1 MASALPIRV
10 LAWEITRRC
19 PMACVHCRG
28 AAKDEAYADE
38 LTTQEAFRVIDS
50 LHEADCHPLIIFTG
64 GEPMCRDD
72 LEELVRYATA
82 RKFPCVLA
90 PCGRFVTEERLSAL
104 KTAGE
109 RALSISVDGVDAQAH
124 DAFRGVP
131 GAFDIALRAMEVAR
145 QVRLP
150 FQINHCVTR
159 QTAGT
164 LRQMYAFAEEQGAT
178 RLDCF
183 FLVPV
188 GRGEGLRAQ
197 CLSQS
202 ETEDALQTILDL
214 DATGSIPLHVTCEPR
229 ILALV
234 EKRGVHTRSRF
245 NGCMA
250 GAGFCFL
257 SHVGVLKPC
266 GFFPKSGEN
275 VRSHGCNLPE
285 AYTASAL
292 FAKLHGGSA
301 CLARALASE

>member
-1 MASALPIRV
+1 
-10 LAWEITRRC
+10 
-19 PMACVHCRG
+19 MACVHCRG
-28 AAKDEAYADE
+28 AAKDEAYAEE
-38 LTTQEAFRVIDS
+38 LTTQEAFKVIDA
-50 LHEADCHPLIIFTG
+50 LDDANCHPLIIFTG

-72 LEELVRYATA
+72 LEALVRHATE
-82 RKFPCVLA
+82 KQFPCVLA

-104 KTAGE
+104 KDAGV

-145 QVRLP
+145 QVHLP

-164 LRQMYAFAEEQGAT
+164 LRQMYAFAEAQGAT

-214 DATGSIPLHVTCEPR
+214 DAEGSIPLHVTCEPR

-234 EKRGVHTRSRF
+234 EKKGVRTKSRF

-257 SHVGVLKPC
+257 SHVGDLKPC
-266 GFFPKSGEN
+266 GFYPASGAN
-275 VRSHGCNLPE
+275 VREFGCNLPE
-285 AYTASAL
+285 AYRSSAL
-292 FAKLHGGSA
+292 FAKLRGGST